1 MAKENKKSIKKSVMY
16 YTVFILS
23 ALKIILNMLGLL
35 IYLFFGSLQSLAGDY
50 TFGYML
56 GKTIKNITP
65 LAVIY
70 SLATIILQLVFL
82 NFFVKGDG
90 ERSKVTGTIAYM
102 YEAVL
107 SIINLAIIPLF
118 INILIILY
126 LIGYRLNL
134 TKEIN
139 INKQN

>member
-35 IYLFFGSLQSLAGDY
+35 IYFFGSLQSFSGDY
-50 TFGYML
+50 VFGYML

-65 LAVIY
+65 LAIIY

-82 NFFVKGDG
+82 NFFVKGDN

-118 INILIILY
+118 INILVIRY